1 MQIFTRRD
9 FARYTLLGSAALNL
23 GPKLFSKGKDDP
35 ERFQIGIQE
44 YTFHRWIGSG
54 KLDHLDYP
62 ALAKKEL
69 GITHIEYWNRPFNG
83 KHTDKKYVGELAKR
97 TTGEGMKNVLI
108 PVDARHQLDAS
119 AKDQRDKAVEEHKGW
134 IDCAAQLGCDA
145 IRVNCRSGGNPDL
158 NLKNA
163 SDGVGRLCDY
173 AKGSKVKVVIEPHGG
188 HSQNPDW
195 LLKAMKVLDRPN
207 AGILPDFNNFGSY
220 DRYDGVTKSLPY
232 APAVCAKA
240 LRFDEKGNE
249 VHTDYFRML
258 KIIYESDYS
267 GVISIE
273 FEGRGIDPIEGS
285 KKTKELILRAIEAAS
300 KA

>member
-23 GPKLFSKGKDDP
+23 GPKLFPKAKDDP

>member
-1 MQIFTRRD
+1 MKIFTRRD
-9 FARYTLLGSAALNL
+9 FARNTILSSAALNL
-23 GPKLFSKGKDDP
+23 GPKLFSKAKDDP

-108 PVDARHQLDAS
+108 LVDARHQLDAS

-173 AKGSKVKVVIEPHGG
+173 AKGSKVKVVIEPHLVINSFLNLRVIKRDIFFKTIINCWSNNVVSMGCKTLTKRL
-188 HSQNPDW
+188 NMICDTKY
-195 LLKAMKVLDRPN
+195 LLN
-207 AGILPDFNNFGSY
+207 
-220 DRYDGVTKSLPY
+220 
-232 APAVCAKA
+232 
-240 LRFDEKGNE
+240 
-249 VHTDYFRML
+249 
-258 KIIYESDYS
+258 
-267 GVISIE
+267 
-273 FEGRGIDPIEGS
+273 
-285 KKTKELILRAIEAAS
+285 
-300 KA
+300 